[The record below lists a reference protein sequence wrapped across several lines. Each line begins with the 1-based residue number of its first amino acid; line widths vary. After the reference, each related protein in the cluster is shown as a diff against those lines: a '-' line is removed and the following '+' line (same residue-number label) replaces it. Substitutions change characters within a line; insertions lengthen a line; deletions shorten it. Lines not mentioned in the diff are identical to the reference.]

1 MLVMPLTLTLLRH
14 GRSRADD
21 ENVHEGRYDSPL
33 TETGRTQALSLAARW
48 QEEKIHFDAIICS
61 PLCRASETA
70 TIIGKA
76 LGVEPKHD
84 DDLMERDNGLAA
96 GMPLGEVERQYPQ
109 PPRVSPYAPW
119 FVNGESEAEFHRRAG
134 SILERLVRMEIGSVL
149 VVAHGG
155 ILNAILRNATSA
167 PLPTFGGPYFAFG
180 DTGFAQL
187 KYETE
192 RCGWYIT
199 HINDTDH
206 LQDTAF
212 QPT

>member
-1 MLVMPLTLTLLRH
+1 MTLTLLRH

-33 TETGRTQALSLAARW
+33 TETGRTQALALAARW
-48 QEEKIHFDAIICS
+48 QQEQIHFNVVVSS

-70 TIIGKA
+70 AIVGKA
-76 LGVEPKHD
+76 LGIDPTYD

-96 GMPLGEVERQYPQ
+96 GMPLNEVERQYSQ
-109 PPRVSPYAPW
+109 PATVSPYAPW

-134 SILERLVRMEIGSVL
+134 SILERLVRMELDSLL

-155 ILNAILRNATSA
+155 ILNAILRNAVNA

-180 DTGFAQL
+180 DTAFAQL
-187 KYETE
+187 RYEIE
-192 RCGWYIT
+192 RCGWYIKL
-199 HINDTDH
+199 INDTKH
-206 LQDTAF
+206 LHETA
-212 QPT
+212 